1 MWWRR
6 VAHPRPGE
14 SIRAQTLVRPR
25 VIRAA
30 TCSSWQRNVAGSARA
45 NSPSPRLVWA
55 RGQICCGQGELPGPV
70 RVDRD
75 CGDGSRAEPVFLA
88 WRIRSSVEHCAGHI
102 PGCQVKRVRH
112 DTGKRDKQ
120 ERSREHVVNSDI

>member
-1 MWWRR
+1 M
-6 VAHPRPGE
+6 
-14 SIRAQTLVRPR
+14 I
-25 VIRAA
+25 
-30 TCSSWQRNVAGSARA
+30 A
-45 NSPSPRLVWA
+45 N
-55 RGQICCGQGELPGPV
+55 
-70 RVDRD
+70 

-88 WRIRSSVEHCAGHI
+88 RWIRSSVEHCAGHI